1 VIGEDIITKFVD
13 VKNAENINH
22 LKRCKRR
29 KQMSDYINTLTV
41 ILEEPIK
48 DEYCKELINAI
59 EMIKGVKKVKIGNV
73 DNIENHIANDKAIDK
88 YFKAIVKVLQGEN
101 K

>member
-1 VIGEDIITKFVD
+1 
-13 VKNAENINH
+13 
-22 LKRCKRR
+22 
-29 KQMSDYINTLTV
+29 MSDYINTLTV

-59 EMIKGVKKVKIGNV
+59 EMIKGVKKVELGNV
-73 DNIENHIANDKAIDK
+73 DNIENHIASERAKEK
-88 YFKAIVKVLQGEN
+88 YFRKIMQIFKED

>member
-29 KQMSDYINTLTV
+29 KQMTK
-41 ILEEPIK
+41 E
-48 DEYCKELINAI
+48 ELISELRKLSEDIRDSGREKTKENDKKLERVTQI
-59 EMIKGVKKVKIGNV
+59 IDTLMEILPDDEFYLLMTEINNPKVK
-73 DNIENHIANDKAIDK
+73 E
-88 YFKAIVKVLQGEN
+88 EEREM
-101 K
+101 